1 MDRDKIHELL
11 VKYNEGQ
18 ADPSE
23 LKQIEHLLEQGVIEL
38 NDLDSLRHVQRQLQ
52 ELEIPIPSTEMD
64 HQFYTMLSKIKQ
76 ESGGFSWSSFF
87 SWPQL
92 APRLAVAA
100 VTLLIG
106 FFLGYF
112 LQPDSDDEQVA
123 LLNEQ
128 VFELREMMMLSLL
141 EKESATER
149 LKAVSLTQE
158 MDQVSSKVTNALI
171 QTLNNDP
178 NVNVRLSALEALK
191 PYVRNDQVREQL
203 VQSIGRQDSPLV
215 QVALAEL
222 MAALQEKSSVKALEQ
237 ILKSD
242 STPGDVKKRIEES
255 IKVMS

>member
-23 LKQIEHLLEQGVIEL
+23 LKQIEHLLELGVIEL
-38 NDLDSLRHVQRQLQ
+38 DDLHSLRHVQRQLE
-52 ELEIPIPSTEMD
+52 ELEMPVPSTEMD

-92 APRLAVAA
+92 APKLALAT
-100 VTLLIG
+100 VTLLVG

-222 MAALQEKSSVKALEQ
+222 MAALHEKSSVKALER

-242 STPGDVKKRIEES
+242 STPGDVKRRIEES

>member
-1 MDRDKIHELL
+1 
-11 VKYNEGQ
+11 
-18 ADPSE
+18 
-23 LKQIEHLLEQGVIEL
+23 
-38 NDLDSLRHVQRQLQ
+38 
-52 ELEIPIPSTEMD
+52 
-64 HQFYTMLSKIKQ
+64 
-76 ESGGFSWSSFF
+76 
-87 SWPQL
+87 
-92 APRLAVAA
+92 
-100 VTLLIG
+100 
-106 FFLGYF
+106 
-112 LQPDSDDEQVA
+112 
-123 LLNEQ
+123 
-128 VFELREMMMLSLL
+128 
-141 EKESATER
+141 
-149 LKAVSLTQE
+149 

>member
-38 NDLDSLRHVQRQLQ
+38 DDLDSLRHVQTQLQ
-52 ELEIPIPSTEMD
+52 ELEMPIPSTEMD

-92 APRLAVAA
+92 APKLTLAT
-100 VTLLIG
+100 VTLLVG

-191 PYVRNDQVREQL
+191 PYVRNDQVREKL
-203 VQSIGRQDSPLV
+203 VQAIGRQDSPLV